1 MAAAAPGQPAPG
13 GVVIEH
19 KKGEVNEL
27 KASLRNP
34 SLDRDPDKKREV
46 IKRVIAYMTLGIDV
60 SKLFSEMIMASAS
73 KDHVVKKMVYL
84 YITTYATANPE
95 LSLLAINTLQKDCR
109 DEDPMTRGLALRSFT
124 SLRLEST
131 KEYLPAVVTAGLK
144 DSSPYVRKTAV
155 IACVKLHRLTPEAL
169 VQNDVVNTLY
179 NMLRD
184 RDALVVSNCICA
196 LNEILQHEG
205 GMAINKLI
213 IHHLL
218 NRIKEFNEWSQCIV
232 LDMVARYKPET
243 QQETFD
249 IMNLLEER
257 LKHSNSAVVLAATKV
272 FLNLTQ
278 DMPAV
283 HSQVYARLKAPM
295 LTLMTGGVFEQG
307 FVCLKHIALLTS
319 RAPSVFCDV
328 YKHFYCRYNDPV
340 CVKLLK
346 LEILTTIATAT
357 NVAEIVEELSEYV
370 TDTDNSVA
378 RGAVSAIGSMGVKVP
393 DMAGVVVDALM
404 KFLEIDIEYV
414 SAEAVICMQ
423 NLLRKY
429 PAISDR
435 VIQGIG
441 VFLRSIDEPEAK
453 KALLWM
459 LAEYGHVIPEAP
471 YLLEPLIDAFSEETS
486 QAVRLELLAT
496 ATKLFF
502 RRPGEMQAMLGRLL
516 DEAIADASFTDVH
529 DRAMLY
535 YRLLHYDVQKASTI
549 LSRGGTVDGPFVEE
563 APSELQDRIFE
574 EFNTLSVIYGEP
586 AERFVT
592 DERALSSV
600 NAAAAAAAA
609 AKAAEVEAEVNGV
622 PPSQSAG
629 AAEVSAG
636 DDDDDDDD
644 DEEEEEEEAPAVPP
658 ALAPKPPGPM
668 DDLLGLLDDL
678 PSATPTA
685 LPAAP
690 ALALA
695 PAATLDAPTF
705 QQQWGALPTAETWSA
720 VADRPGVVD
729 TLKDRLAAK
738 HVKCMAFGTQGDL
751 AKFYF
756 YAVEAPTSC
765 LLLVE
770 LQVARS
776 TGQASAIIKGAGNAA
791 AIAPFSNLLK
801 AELAS

>member
-1 MAAAAPGQPAPG
+1 MATAAPGPPPPPG

-27 KASLRNP
+27 KAALRNP
-34 SLDRDPDKKREV
+34 ALDRDPEKKRDV

-124 SLRLEST
+124 SLRLENT
-131 KEYLPAVVTAGLK
+131 KEYLPSVVAAGLK

-155 IACVKLHRLTPEAL
+155 IACIKLHRLAPEAL
-169 VQNDVVNTLY
+169 VQNDAVNTLY

-184 RDALVVSNCICA
+184 RDALVVSNCVSA

-218 NRIKEFNEWSQCIV
+218 NRIKEFNEWSQCVV

-278 DMPAV
+278 DMKAV
-283 HSQVYARLKAPM
+283 HAQVYARLKAPM

-319 RAPSVFCDV
+319 RSPAVFSGDF
-328 YKHFYCRYNDPV
+328 KHFFCRYNDPV
-340 CVKLLK
+340 CVKVLK
-346 LEILTTIATAT
+346 LEILTTIASVS
-357 NVAEIVEELSEYV
+357 NVQEIVEELSEYV

-378 RGAVSAIGSMGVKVP
+378 RGSVSAVGSMGVKVAE
-393 DMAGVVVDALM
+393 MAGIVIDALM
-404 KFLEIDIEYV
+404 KFVGYDISDV

-423 NLLRKY
+423 KLLRKY
-429 PAISDR
+429 PVHADKIIAKMPD
-435 VIQGIG
+435 
-441 VFLRSIDEPEAK
+441 FLRTIDEPEAK

-471 YLLEPLIDAFSEETS
+471 YLFEPLVEGFSEETS

-502 RRPGEMQAMLGRLL
+502 RRPAEMQAMLGTLL
-516 DEAIADASFTDVH
+516 EEAISDASFTDVH

-535 YRLLHYDVQKASTI
+535 YRLLHYDVHKAAII
-549 LSRGGTVDGPFVEE
+549 LSRGGTVDGPYVEE
-563 APSELQDRIFE
+563 APSELADKIFE
-574 EFNTLSVIYGEP
+574 QFNTLAVIYGEP

-600 NAAAAAAAA
+600 NAAAAKAAA
-609 AKAAEVEAEVNGV
+609 AKAAEIEAEVIGV
-622 PPSQSAG
+622 
-629 AAEVSAG
+629 AAPVAAAPAAA

-644 DEEEEEEEAPAVPP
+644 DEEEEDAPAP
-658 ALAPKPPGPM
+658 APAPAPKPRGPM

-678 PSATPTA
+678 PTMAPAMPTMA
-685 LPAAP
+685 AAP
-690 ALALA
+690 ALALS
-695 PAATLDAPTF
+695 PMATLDAPTF
-705 QQQWGALPTAETWSA
+705 QQQWGALPTSETWA
-720 VADRPGVVD
+720 AMGRPGVTNV
-729 TLKDRLAAK
+729 LKDRLAMK
-738 HVKCMAFGTQGDL
+738 HVKCMAFGAQGDVT
-751 AKFYF
+751 KFYF
-756 YAVEAPTSC
+756 YAVEATTSC

-770 LQVARS
+770 LQVAAS
-776 TGQASAIIKGAGNAA
+776 TGQASAIIKGAGNVA
-791 AIAPFSNLLK
+791 AIAPFSALLK
-801 AELAS
+801 AELMS

>member
-1 MAAAAPGQPAPG
+1 
-13 GVVIEH
+13 
-19 KKGEVNEL
+19 
-27 KASLRNP
+27 
-34 SLDRDPDKKREV
+34 
-46 IKRVIAYMTLGIDV
+46 VIAYMTLGIDV

-84 YITTYATANPE
+84 YITTYASANPE

-131 KEYLPAVVTAGLK
+131 KEYLPAVVSNGLK

-155 IACVKLHRLTPEAL
+155 MACIKLHRLAPEAL
-169 VQNDVVNTLY
+169 VQGDVVNTLY

-184 RDALVVSNCICA
+184 RDAQVVSNCICA

-218 NRIKEFNEWSQCIV
+218 NRMKEFNEWSQCIV
-232 LDMVARYKPET
+232 LEMVARYKPEG

-257 LKHSNSAVVLAATKV
+257 LKHANSAVVLAATKV

-319 RAPSVFCDV
+319 RAPAVFSDA
-328 YKHFYCRYNDPV
+328 YKNFYCRYNDPA

-346 LEILTTIATAT
+346 LEILTTIATPA

-370 TDTDNSVA
+370 TDTDNAVA
-378 RGAVSAIGSMGVKVP
+378 RAAVRAIGDMGVKVP
-393 DMAGVVVDALM
+393 EMASVVVDALM
-404 KFLEIDIEYV
+404 KFLEIDIDYV

-429 PAISDR
+429 PAVSDR
-435 VIQGIG
+435 VIQGVG
-441 VFLRSIDEPEAK
+441 VFLRTIDEPDAK

-471 YLLEPLIDAFSEETS
+471 YLLEPLIDGFGEETS
-486 QAVRLELLAT
+486 QSVRLELLAA

-535 YRLLHYDVQKASTI
+535 YRLLHYDVHKAAAV
-549 LSRGGTVDGPFVEE
+549 LSKAATVDGPFVEE

-586 AERFVT
+586 AARFVT

-609 AKAAEVEAEVNGV
+609 AEAAAVEAEVNGV
-622 PPSQSAG
+622 PPPQTPQP
-629 AAEVSAG
+629 AATTAAAA
-636 DDDDDDDD
+636 DDDDDD
-644 DEEEEEEEAPAVPP
+644 DEDSDDDDAPAAPP
-658 ALAPKPPGPM
+658 APPPKPPPGPM

-678 PSATPTA
+678 PMSTPA
-685 LPAAP
+685 APPAAP
-690 ALALA
+690 ALALS

-705 QQQWGALPTAETWSA
+705 QQQWGALPTADTWTA
-720 VADRPGVVD
+720 VAGRPGAVD
-729 TLKDRLAAK
+729 TLKDRLGMK
-738 HVKCMAFGTQGDL
+738 HVKCMAFGAQGDL

-770 LQVARS
+770 LQVSKS
-776 TGQASAIIKGAGNAA
+776 TGQASATVKGAGNAGA
-791 AIAPFSNLLK
+791 VAPFSALLK